1 MRHLRLLVGTL
12 VTVGLLVA
20 LGESTAYARHAFA
33 PSGLGGAVATQE
45 HYTDDLL
52 AIKGVV
58 GTAVGLNAAGQPV
71 VKIFA
76 ETAEVP
82 GLPRSLDGVPVVV
95 QVTGKIYAID
105 RPVDGK
111 HDHGGDNGEEVDPK
125 SRFDRPVPIG
135 VSSGTVESIE
145 IIGIFIT
152 CSVGTLGARV
162 KHGSAVYA
170 LSANHIYALENSA
183 SIGSTIVQPGPADT
197 DPVCSDN
204 GLTDSIGVLDDF
216 VPIVFDGLDELPTDN
231 EVDAAIALS
240 STVDLDNA
248 TPSDGY
254 GLPKTATVAANLNAQ
269 VQKYGRT
276 TSLTKGT
283 ITGINATIIVGYDS
297 GPARFVGQIEV
308 SGSKGPFIKGGDSGS
323 LLVTDPDR
331 NPVGLLFAGN
341 RSGKIAFANQI
352 DVVLDAFGVTFTID
366 GE

>member
-20 LGESTAYARHAFA
+20 LGQSTAYARHAFA

-52 AIKGVV
+52 QIKGVV
-58 GTAVGLNAAGQPV
+58 GTAVGLNADGQPV
-71 VKIFA
+71 VMIFA

-105 RPVDGK
+105 RPVDGM
-111 HDHGGDNGEEVDPK
+111 HDHGGDNGEEGDPK

-135 VSSGTVESIE
+135 VSSGNVESIV
-145 IIGIFIT
+145 IVGIFIT
-152 CSVGTLGARV
+152 CEVGTLGARV
-162 KHGSAVYA
+162 KKGANVYA
-170 LSANHIYALENSA
+170 LSNNHIYALENTA
-183 SIGSTIVQPGPADT
+183 NIGSTIVQPGPADT
-197 DPVCSDN
+197 DPVCDDIPA
-204 GLTDSIGVLDDF
+204 DSIGTLDDF
-216 VPIVFDGLDELPTDN
+216 VTIEFDGFDETPTDN

-240 STVDLDNA
+240 STDELDNA

-254 GLPKTATVAANLNAQ
+254 GVPKSDTDAAILNAK

-276 TSLTKGT
+276 TGLTKGT
-283 ITGINATIIVGYDS
+283 ITGINATVTVGYDS
-297 GPARFVGQIEV
+297 GPARFVGQIVV
-308 SGSKGPFIKGGDSGS
+308 SGDKGPFIKGGDSGS
-323 LLVTDPDR
+323 LLVTDPGL

-341 RSGKIAFANQI
+341 RNGKTAFANQI
-352 DVVLDAFGVTFTID
+352 DVVLSAFGVTID
-366 GE
+366 GQ